1 MPFSAPYLDPLN
13 QTFVDELAKQPPL
26 ADASIED
33 FRAIF
38 ETIQEHKPTAGVT
51 RTSFTIPFEDGV
63 ESSIFRPSDAPKET
77 LLPVVFYFHGG
88 AWIGG
93 RCVQMILPRMSLA
106 MLIVQQCEL
115 V

>member
-1 MPFSAPYLDPLN
+1 MTSSAPYLDPVN
-13 QTFVDELAKQPPL
+13 QIFVDELAKQLPL

-38 ETIQEHKPTAGVT
+38 ETIQEHKPTSDVT

-63 ESSIFRPSDAPKET
+63 ESFIFRPSDAAKKT
-77 LLPVVFYFHGG
+77 LVPVVFYFHGG

-93 RCVQMILPRMSLA
+93 RCVQTILSRTSLA
-106 MLIVQQCEL
+106 MLILYQCEL